1 MLLIKNN
8 IDDESIIGIASSLE
22 KARQCIKDYLIYTYA
37 KKAEEFSFS
46 VEGVGVINCNIFD
59 YKLSSGDEFIIK
71 YLVNATVASINISG
85 VCPMTYPEKFII
97 SVVDEDILYGY
108 DYSPLVFV
116 NECMEKK
123 FWEIEDNDEEEL

>member
-1 MLLIKNN
+1 
-8 IDDESIIGIASSLE
+8 
-22 KARQCIKDYLIYTYA
+22 
-37 KKAEEFSFS
+37 
-46 VEGVGVINCNIFD
+46 
-59 YKLSSGDEFIIK
+59 
-71 YLVNATVASINISG
+71 
-85 VCPMTYPEKFII
+85 MTYPEKFII